1 MSGSYYTTPMRCVR
15 CCRHFPC
22 SLFTRDDVDGY
33 IARELIARE
42 FTGFKIRRTKM
53 YLFKKTDG
61 TLVEAPEDFDPKEPD
76 WNRMQEVEEV
86 LVIGK
91 VLVPQM
97 KLVPKTQS
105 SGDKKSSGKAAKSP
119 KTDK

>member
-1 MSGSYYTTPMRCVR
+1 
-15 CCRHFPC
+15 
-22 SLFTRDDVDGY
+22 
-33 IARELIARE
+33 
-42 FTGFKIRRTKM
+42 M